1 MPFRPEERQYREF
14 AAANFAQ
21 EKRDAVLDGDSQNY
35 TISGYFTTFRSE
47 YPLAPDF
54 YESID
59 PHAFDECDM
68 SDVIMQVNHDGFVYA
83 RTRNKS
89 LQITFDD
96 HGGHCVADLS
106 GTKQGREDL
115 FEAITNGLIDRM
127 SFGFIIADDG
137 FEWEE
142 DEDGVVHTRITK
154 ISKLFD
160 VAAICGFPANE
171 GTEIHARSYAQ
182 AAIDAKHE
190 ADRIAAEA
198 ELAAQEAEEQRLAE
212 EQAMQERIAAEMVA
226 RRKRRARAMQL

>member
-1 MPFRPEERQYREF
+1 MPFRPGERQYREF
-14 AAANFAQ
+14 AASNFTH
-21 EKRDAVLDGDSQNY
+21 EERDAVLDGGESNY

-47 YPLAPDF
+47 YPLFPDF

-68 SDVIMQVNHDGFVYA
+68 SDVILQMNHDGFVYA

-106 GTKQGREDL
+106 GSKQGREDL
-115 FEAITNGLIDRM
+115 YEAITNGLIDRM
-127 SFGFIIADDG
+127 SFGFIIAEDG

-142 DEDGVVHTRITK
+142 DEDGVIHSRITK

-160 VAAICGFPANE
+160 VSAIAGFPANE
-171 GTEIHARSYAQ
+171 GTEIHARDYVQ
-182 AAIDAKHE
+182 AEIDAKHE
-190 ADRIAAEA
+190 AERIAAEQA
-198 ELAAQEAEEQRLAE
+198 EAERLAE
-212 EQAMQERIAAEMVA
+212 EQRAAEEAAEQERIATEATS

>member
-1 MPFRPEERQYREF
+1 MPYSPATRQYRDF
-14 AAANFAQ
+14 SASNFSL
-21 EKRDAVLDGDSQNY
+21 EKRDAAIDGDNQNY

-115 FEAITNGLIDRM
+115 YEAITNGLIDRM
-127 SFGFIIADDG
+127 SFGFTIEDYEWDEDDDG
-137 FEWEE
+137 
-142 DEDGVVHTRITK
+142 VIHTRITK
-154 ISKLFD
+154 IAKLYD
-160 VAAICGFPANE
+160 VAVICGFPANE
-171 GTEIHARSYAQ
+171 GTEVHARDYAQ

-190 ADRIAAEA
+190 ADRIKAEQ
-198 ELAAQEAEEQRLAE
+198 ERAAQEAEEKRLAE

>member
-1 MPFRPEERQYREF
+1 MPYSPATRQYRDF
-14 AAANFAQ
+14 SASNFSL
-21 EKRDAVLDGDSQNY
+21 EKRDAAIDGDNQNY

-68 SDVIMQVNHDGFVYA
+68 SDVILQMNHDGFVYA

-160 VAAICGFPANE
+160 VSAIAGFPANE

-190 ADRIAAEA
+190 ADRIKAE
-198 ELAAQEAEEQRLAE
+198 EERAAQEAEEKRLAD

-226 RRKRRARAMQL
+226 RRKRRACAMQL